1 MEDSLVE
8 TILGGLLIAL
18 VSGLIG
24 KAIGGYKKVKE
35 CDCDRR
41 QKDCQRLLIEKID
54 HLKEKIEELTVVVN
68 GKVLGL

>member
-1 MEDSLVE
+1 ME

-18 VSGLIG
+18 ISGIIG
-24 KAIGGYKKVKE
+24 NVIGGYKKVKE

>member
-1 MEDSLVE
+1 ME
-8 TILGGLLIAL
+8 TILGGLLISL

-54 HLKEKIEELTVVVN
+54 HLRDEIEKLTKIVDN
-68 GKVLGL
+68 KLLGL

>member
-1 MEDSLVE
+1 VE
-8 TILGGLLIAL
+8 TILGGLLISL

>member
-1 MEDSLVE
+1 VE

>member
-1 MEDSLVE
+1 ME

-18 VSGLIG
+18 ISGIIG
-24 KAIGGYKKVKE
+24 NVIGGYKKVKE

-54 HLKEKIEELTVVVN
+54 HLRDEIEKLTKIVDN
-68 GKVLGL
+68 KILNL